1 LARRSQRKAE
11 SRKAKQ
17 WYKVVSPEMFG
28 RVPFGETIAN
38 DPERVVGR
46 IVETTLGDLTNN
58 FSKQNTKLVFK
69 VDRVAGDSAYTKFL
83 GHEMTT
89 DYVRSLVKRRTS
101 RIDSIVDVIT
111 TDGYHVRVKPSC
123 FTVKRARANQVK
135 SIRELSKKVV
145 LERSKSLDLNQ
156 LIQEAVGGKI
166 SLDIYKEAKTIYPLR
181 RVEVR
186 KTEIKAEPAI
196 GTVAPAPSPEATPAP
211 S

>member
-1 LARRSQRKAE
+1 MARRSQRKAD

-28 RVPFGETIAN
+28 RIPFGETIAN
-38 DPERVVGR
+38 DPERIVGR
-46 IVETTLGDLTNN
+46 IIETTLGDLTNN
-58 FSKQNTKLVFK
+58 FSKQNTKLKFR

-101 RIDSIVDVIT
+101 RIDAIVDVTT
-111 TDGYHVRVKPSC
+111 TDGYHVRIKPSC

-135 SIRELSKKVV
+135 SIRELSKRVV
-145 LERSKSLDLNQ
+145 AEKSKGLDLNQ
-156 LIQEAVGGKI
+156 LIQDVVHGKM
-166 SLDIYKEAKTIYPLR
+166 SLDIYKEAKMIYPLR

-186 KTEIKAEPAI
+186 KTEIKTEPAI
-196 GTVAPAPSPEATPAP
+196 TSVAPAAP
-211 S
+211 SVSS